1 MKEKLRSWVIRKE
14 VLVVLTAS
22 TQPPQLHSSVFPLYP
37 ATQARFQGTKQTTSL
52 PGGGKDSGAS
62 DKGILMSLLHFISDG
77 LSHVGLE
84 S

>member
-14 VLVVLTAS
+14 VLVVPTAS
-22 TQPPQLHSSVFPLYP
+22 THPQLHSSVFPSILLY
-37 ATQARFQGTKQTTSL
+37 GL
-52 PGGGKDSGAS
+52 DSKEPSRLHLCLQEVNILAS

-77 LSHVGLE
+77 LSHLGLE